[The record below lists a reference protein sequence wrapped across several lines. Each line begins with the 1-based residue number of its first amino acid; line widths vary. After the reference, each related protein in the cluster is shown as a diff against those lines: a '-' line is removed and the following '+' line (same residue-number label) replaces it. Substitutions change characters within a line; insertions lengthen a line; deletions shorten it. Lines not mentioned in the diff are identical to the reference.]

1 VSIWKAIWRIIRY
14 RPGLYALTAINW
26 GLIRLLPLLP
36 GLITREIFNLL
47 AGEATPA
54 ISFWGLIAL
63 LMGVAVGRIGLIFLG
78 FVTWP
83 RLYHLTIGMLQVNML
98 TQIFRRPGAR
108 ALPGSPGE
116 AISRFRGDVYHLADI
131 SSDWSFE
138 VMGMSF
144 SALVGLVIL
153 FSVNARLTLAVVVP
167 LLIVIVVVTVVR
179 RYLEKYREAS
189 RKAAGRVTAFIGDI
203 FGGVQTIKVNDAE
216 RRVKARFDGINEA
229 RRKAALKD
237 TLFSEVLHT
246 IFHSTIEVSM
256 GLILLLAA
264 QVMTSGGFTVG
275 DFALFVAYLEPVT
288 LGITA
293 FGNMIAM
300 GRQTAVSLRRMVELL
315 QEAAPET
322 LVARTPVHLDGR
334 FPEIPYT
341 PRGEVHRLQAVEAT
355 GLTYRYPDTE
365 RGIEGINLRL
375 DRGSF
380 TVVTG
385 RVGSGKSTLLKVLLG
400 LLPRD
405 GGEIRWNGELVDDPA
420 SYFTP
425 PRSAYTAQ
433 VPSLFSDTLR
443 DNVLMGLPEDAVSV
457 GAAIH
462 RAVMEK
468 DLADLDDGLETV
480 VGPRGVKL
488 SGGQVQRAAAARMFV
503 RDPELLVFD
512 DLSSALDVETE
523 RILWERVFERR
534 SATCL
539 VVSHRRPVLRRA
551 DHIVVLKDGRV
562 EAEGTLDA
570 LLATSDEM
578 RRLWEESAMEVQATL
593 HRNGFR

>member
-14 RPGLYALTAINW
+14 RPGLYILTAINW

-36 GLITREIFNLL
+36 GLITREILNLL
-47 AGEATPA
+47 AGEATPV
-54 ISFWGLIAL
+54 IGFWGLIAL
-63 LMGVAVGRIGLIFLG
+63 LMGVAAGRIGLIFLG

-83 RLYHLTIGMLQVNML
+83 RLYHLTVGMLQVNML
-98 TQIFRRPGAR
+98 TQIFKRPGAR

-341 PRGEVHRLQAVEAT
+341 PPGSPTATPIQSAGSRGSICASTRAALPSSLGVWARARARCSRFCWGCCHAT
-355 GLTYRYPDTE
+355 GARFAGTA
-365 RGIEGINLRL
+365 NW
-375 DRGSF
+375 
-380 TVVTG
+380 
-385 RVGSGKSTLLKVLLG
+385 ST
-400 LLPRD
+400 
-405 GGEIRWNGELVDDPA
+405 I
-420 SYFTP
+420 
-425 PRSAYTAQ
+425 
-433 VPSLFSDTLR
+433 
-443 DNVLMGLPEDAVSV
+443 
-457 GAAIH
+457 
-462 RAVMEK
+462 
-468 DLADLDDGLETV
+468 
-480 VGPRGVKL
+480 
-488 SGGQVQRAAAARMFV
+488 
-503 RDPELLVFD
+503 
-512 DLSSALDVETE
+512 
-523 RILWERVFERR
+523 
-534 SATCL
+534 
-539 VVSHRRPVLRRA
+539 RRP
-551 DHIVVLKDGRV
+551 
-562 EAEGTLDA
+562 
-570 LLATSDEM
+570 
-578 RRLWEESAMEVQATL
+578 TL
-593 HRNGFR
+593 HRPAAPTRPRCPVSLATRCGITS